1 MDGHFGVTP
10 PISPGSVTE
19 ADVNAG
25 YAISCGPEQSPLG
38 GPTHGLTSGGRTPHP
53 PGRLTP
59 KPTSYGAQYRPVG
72 VMETQAEVHV
82 DGDIDAVRRELDNE
96 LETVRSQIRTL
107 SMTRKQRVRA
117 DINRALSDHFSDD
130 SDMITGTHPTCQQP
144 RTASVRGGGDRNVD
158 IPATEHQV
166 QASSVVFRVCLM
178 PLARGDIWGRVRCR
192 IL

>member
-38 GPTHGLTSGGRTPHP
+38 GPTHGLTSSGRTPHP

-72 VMETQAEVHV
+72 VMETQAEV
-82 DGDIDAVRRELDNE
+82 DIDAVMRELDNE
-96 LETVRSQIRTL
+96 LEAVRSQIRFRAVGG
-107 SMTRKQRVRA
+107 RKLPFPIPKASGLYNSLYYRTSRDGNVQYDNPYYGPPSGGNFVA
-117 DINRALSDHFSDD
+117 SQTYGSPQYDTPTS
-130 SDMITGTHPTCQQP
+130 GTY
-144 RTASVRGGGDRNVD
+144 G
-158 IPATEHQV
+158 
-166 QASSVVFRVCLM
+166 M
-178 PLARGDIWGRVRCR
+178 PPSPE
-192 IL
+192 